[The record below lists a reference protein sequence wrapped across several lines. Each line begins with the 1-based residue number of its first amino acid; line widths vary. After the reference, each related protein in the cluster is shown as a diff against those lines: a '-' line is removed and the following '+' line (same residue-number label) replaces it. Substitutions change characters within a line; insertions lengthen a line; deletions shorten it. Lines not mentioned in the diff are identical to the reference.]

1 MSDLSTIT
9 IYLFHDQ
16 IVSTLIFTVFIL
28 VIVFL
33 FIMFR
38 IIKRL
43 VIVFMF
49 RMIKREFRTT
59 VAVGLII
66 IFLITSGVLYFI
78 LPYDPYFILP
88 YDPFNYFVPEE
99 YKYALSVSLT
109 IIAIIEMSIVWGL
122 FAKSGLFITTTVV
135 RSIFMVIL
143 LFLSL
148 MVLIGTSRIFLNPS
162 KFTLTLWGM
171 LATFVVYNIVWG
183 IFLHYAAKEFGWW
196 LTKIFTDNWVKA
208 MDYMYLGLSSVGML
222 RLLTAVLDTQGN
234 TDIVSDTQ
242 ELKQITAVS
251 VLVIGLGVTLRV
263 TKTSIEIFEWHKRSP
278 STAPSKVG

>member
-1 MSDLSTIT
+1 
-9 IYLFHDQ
+9 
-16 IVSTLIFTVFIL
+16 
-28 VIVFL
+28 
-33 FIMFR
+33 
-38 IIKRL
+38 
-43 VIVFMF
+43 
-49 RMIKREFRTT
+49 MIKREFRTT